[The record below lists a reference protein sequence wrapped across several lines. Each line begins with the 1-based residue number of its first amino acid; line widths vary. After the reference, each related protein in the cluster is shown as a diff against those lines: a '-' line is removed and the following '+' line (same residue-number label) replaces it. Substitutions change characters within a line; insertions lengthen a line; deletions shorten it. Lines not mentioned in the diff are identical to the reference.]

1 MEMNIRRSKMLKA
14 AKVTLFRM
22 ILLRSL
28 TVQPVDPYI
37 LLPCD
42 LSLYCY
48 VLHECC
54 KFLYHIV
61 T

>member
-1 MEMNIRRSKMLKA
+1 MLKA

-61 T
+61 